1 VENRH
6 WVYNSLERAFLA
18 AMVRKEKRAQE
29 RPLPASGEMP
39 TVGLEQQLSTHA
51 VELYPLLSDPALY
64 EFNDG
69 PRPQSCAALFER
81 FKKLESRLSPD
92 GTEQWLNWVIRL
104 GDGQAAGFV
113 QATVFRDHTA
123 NIAYTLG
130 QKHWGKGLALA
141 AVSQM
146 LAMLADEYSVAKLR
160 ASVDPRNIRSIRLLN
175 RLGLQVD
182 HTDDSGD
189 LIYMGYTQRILG
201 AL

>member
-1 VENRH
+1 MAQNEEH
-6 WVYNSLERAFLA
+6 TP
-18 AMVRKEKRAQE
+18 KRL
-29 RPLPASGEMP
+29 LPASGKMP
-39 TVGLEQQLSTHA
+39 TVSLEQQLSTHA

-69 PRPQSCAALFER
+69 PRPQSCAALSER

-113 QATVFRDHTA
+113 QATVFPDHTA

-130 QKHWGKGLALA
+130 QKHWGKGLAFA

-146 LAMLADEYSVAKLR
+146 LPMLADEYSVAKLR
-160 ASVDPRNIRSIRLLN
+160 ASVDPRNIRSIHLLT
-175 RLGLQVD
+175 RIGLQAD
-182 HTDDSGD
+182 HTDEAGD
-189 LIYMGYTQRILG
+189 LIYIGDIRRTLAQVNED
-201 AL
+201 A